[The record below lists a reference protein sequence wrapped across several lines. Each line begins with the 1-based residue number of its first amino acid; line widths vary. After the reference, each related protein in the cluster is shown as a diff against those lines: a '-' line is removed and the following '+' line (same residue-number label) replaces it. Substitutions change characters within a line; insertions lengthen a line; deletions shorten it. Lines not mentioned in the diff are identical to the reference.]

1 MLVLNPF
8 FGANY
13 ENRLVFLP
21 IHHHLDLISVLGT
34 HQWVMEVLKRIET
47 CYYSCHERKKCPIGL
62 RRFPKSLGRGRRIS
76 FQYQEYLLMKK
87 ICLYIRGFQINA
99 FVFQSGI
106 NFVN

>member
-13 ENRLVFLP
+13 GNRLVFLP
-21 IHHHLDLISVLGT
+21 IHHHHLDLISVLGT

-62 RRFPKSLGRGRRIS
+62 RRFPKSLGPGRRIS

-87 ICLYIRGFQINA
+87 NM
-99 FVFQSGI
+99 FVY
-106 NFVN
+106 